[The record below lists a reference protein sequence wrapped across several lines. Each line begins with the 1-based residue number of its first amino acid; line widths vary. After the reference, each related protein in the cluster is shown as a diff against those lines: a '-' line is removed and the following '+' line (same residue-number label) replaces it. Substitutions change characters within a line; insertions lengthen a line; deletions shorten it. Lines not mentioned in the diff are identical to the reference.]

1 MGKKVGIF
9 GFLAMAGLFFETAL
23 AAPVTIDP
31 DDFADGTDISTA
43 FAGVTLSTI
52 FATGFFDAPSSIGG
66 VFAVA
71 DDDAAT
77 GSNAFGQSATN
88 STWGNGSFEFL
99 RVDFAS
105 AVSSVSLDFFAN
117 DSQDTNPILLAF
129 DVNGNQIDSATFAGS
144 VALGSPLTLTVLGQI
159 SYIFASWD
167 ELNRRENGGLDHLVY
182 SVDAPV
188 PLPAAALL
196 FGTALVAGTRLRRIK
211 A

>member
-1 MGKKVGIF
+1 MGNRFSLF
-9 GFLAMAGLFFETAL
+9 GLLASAGVFFGTAQ
-23 AAPVTIDP
+23 AAPITIDP

-43 FAGVTLSTI
+43 FAGVTLSTV
-52 FATGFFDAPSSIGG
+52 FATGFFDAPSSIGS

-71 DDDAAT
+71 DGDAST
-77 GSNAFGQSATN
+77 GANAFGQSATN

-117 DSQDTNPILLAF
+117 DSQDSNPILLAF
-129 DVNGNQIDSATFAGS
+129 DVNGNQIDSATFAGN
-144 VALGSPLTLTVLGQI
+144 VAQGSPLTLSVFGQI

-182 SVDAPV
+182 SADAPV

-196 FGTALVAGTRLRRIK
+196 FGTALAAGTRLRRRK